1 MIGDRPMWLRFTSTV
16 VLSIVC
22 LAVPACA
29 NYKVG
34 EATNYQIG
42 SDAYER
48 GDYATALREW
58 QPLAKQGEA
67 DAQVSLGWLYSNG
80 HGVPQD
86 YAQAWNWYRTA
97 ARQGNQH
104 AQVNLGTC
112 YALGQGVPQDYLKA
126 LGLFQLA
133 ADQGNALAQVKL
145 GGMYEEGRGV
155 RHDLVQAYKWYYLV
169 SASGNNAGI
178 QLRKNLA
185 KHMAPAQIAEAQDLA
200 LLWKMKGQ

>member
-1 MIGDRPMWLRFTSTV
+1 
-16 VLSIVC
+16 
-22 LAVPACA
+22 VPACA